1 MNRTRPVPKAAAW
14 RWLPVLLLT
23 TPMVALAHTGAVPPV
38 GFGHGLLHP
47 LTGLDHLLAALGVG
61 LWATLQPD
69 APGRRLPVVF
79 LSALLLGL
87 PLGAAWPTPVAEI
100 GVLGSV
106 LLLGVALAL
115 LLRLPVIPN
124 LVLVA
129 LFGLVHG
136 HVHGTELLP
145 GAGLSYV
152 AGLLTGTALLTGAG
166 YLTGR
171 LLHRW
176 QRIGALRYAGM
187 ALLLLGLL
195 S

>member
-1 MNRTRPVPKAAAW
+1 MKRTHPASTAAAW

-23 TPMVALAHTGAVPPV
+23 TPMVALAHAGAVPPV

-61 LWATLQPD
+61 LWAALQPD
-69 APGRRLPVVF
+69 VPGRRLPVVF

-87 PLGAAWPTPVAEI
+87 PLGATWPTPVAEA
-100 GVLGSV
+100 GVLASV

-115 LLRLPVIPN
+115 LLRMPAVLN
-124 LVLVA
+124 LGLGA
-129 LFGLVHG
+129 LFGLAHG

-145 GAGLSYV
+145 GTGLSYV
-152 AGLLTGTALLTGAG
+152 AGLLAGTALLMGAG

-176 QRIGALRYAGM
+176 RRIGALRYAGG
-187 ALLLLGLL
+187 ALVLLGLL

>member
-87 PLGAAWPTPVAEI
+87 PLGAAGPTPVAEI

>member
-87 PLGAAWPTPVAEI
+87 PLGAAGPTPVAEI

-115 LLRLPVIPN
+115 LRLPVVLN

>member
-1 MNRTRPVPKAAAW
+1 MNRTRPAPTAAAW

-23 TPMVALAHTGAVPPV
+23 TPVVALAHTGAVPPV

-69 APGRRLPVVF
+69 TPGRRLPVVF

-87 PLGAAWPTPVAEI
+87 PLGATWPTPVAEA
-100 GVLGSV
+100 GVLASV

-115 LLRLPVIPN
+115 LLRPPVVLN

-152 AGLLTGTALLTGAG
+152 AGLLAGTALLTGAG

-176 QRIGALRYAGM
+176 QRIGALRYAGV